1 MRTLIHCRVISSSL
15 YRVLLHVRVFWV
27 SALQLTSPAG
37 QSACLEAQGLQLTS
51 PAGQSACLEA
61 QGLCC
66 YCENYKVLVTSQ

>member
-1 MRTLIHCRVISSSL
+1 VISSSL

-37 QSACLEAQGLQLTS
+37 QSACLEAEGLQLTS